1 MARYYY
7 KKKKKKFVP
16 KDLASLKELKIKT
29 ALMESIPEDITQLYP
44 EARNV
49 KRHFILHIGETNT
62 GKTHDALEDFYN
74 AGSGM
79 YLAPLRL
86 LALEIQEMSLAR
98 GINCSLTTGE
108 EKDIRDGAKHLSCTV
123 EKMDMTRHFDVC
135 VIDEAQMV
143 ADSDRGWAWTE
154 AILGVNADVVH
165 VCMSPNAIHIVK
177 MLIKMCGDT
186 YTDIR
191 HKRNSRLIV
200 EDHDFIFPDDIRDG
214 DALVAFSRRKVLMLA
229 TLLKKEGYKVSVIYG
244 SLPYSVRKAEVAR
257 FLNGESRIVVC
268 TDAIGMGVNLPIRR
282 IIFTESKKF
291 DGKSKRFLNMS
302 EVKQIAGRAGRK
314 GMYDQGYV
322 NSIEDRDQI
331 GELLH
336 GRYEQITSCVI
347 QPPRKVLDMPYSL
360 SEIFK
365 IWLKTIEKKCFSV
378 ADLKNRIKLAEYI
391 EKKHGEKINK
401 NLEYSLINIPFD
413 ENSEKL
419 KYLWQ
424 DLVDMTADGE
434 PVSRMWYYVD
444 TESEDIEAM
453 KLDDLEQLYKK
464 MDLLN
469 SYCNAL
475 NISEYDERIRMLKEE
490 ISERIVRELTNG
502 EFFNKCKRCGKRLE
516 WNHRFGMC
524 EKCYEINKLERMR
537 YKADKWR

>member
-1 MARYYY
+1 MEKLKYTFAYQSKLEEQNISIGDIVSFDYHVQNYGECSGKGIIEVHFDKYNRPEVKVRFIEDSYEFYLNWTFKLERIHNI
-7 KKKKKKFVP
+7 KKIEMPIGEKIALVQLSKYNSA
-16 KDLASLKELKIKT
+16 LAHIKSRWFNDDRKILELK
-29 ALMESIPEDITQLYP
+29 Y
-44 EARNV
+44 
-49 KRHFILHIGETNT
+49 
-62 GKTHDALEDFYN
+62 
-74 AGSGM
+74 
-79 YLAPLRL
+79 
-86 LALEIQEMSLAR
+86 
-98 GINCSLTTGE
+98 C
-108 EKDIRDGAKHLSCTV
+108 
-123 EKMDMTRHFDVC
+123 
-135 VIDEAQMV
+135 
-143 ADSDRGWAWTE
+143 
-154 AILGVNADVVH
+154 
-165 VCMSPNAIHIVK
+165 
-177 MLIKMCGDT
+177 
-186 YTDIR
+186 
-191 HKRNSRLIV
+191 
-200 EDHDFIFPDDIRDG
+200 
-214 DALVAFSRRKVLMLA
+214 
-229 TLLKKEGYKVSVIYG
+229 
-244 SLPYSVRKAEVAR
+244 
-257 FLNGESRIVVC
+257 
-268 TDAIGMGVNLPIRR
+268 AIGMGVNLPIRR

-291 DGKSKRFLNMS
+291 DGKSKRLLNMS

-401 NLEYSLINIPFD
+401 YLEYSLINIPFD

-490 ISERIVRELTNG
+490 ITERIVRELTNG
-502 EFFNKCKRCGKRLE
+502 EFFNKCKRCGKKLE